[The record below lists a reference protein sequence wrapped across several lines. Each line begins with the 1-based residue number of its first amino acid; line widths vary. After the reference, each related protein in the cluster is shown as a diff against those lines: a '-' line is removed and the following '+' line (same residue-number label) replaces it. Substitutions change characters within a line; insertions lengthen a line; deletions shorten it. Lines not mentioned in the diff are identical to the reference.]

1 MTKRQLY
8 AIKFLRFAENVF
20 LRIHGWRSL
29 PTESIHG
36 KYVPPKDF
44 PCKQRY
50 DSYVRV
56 HAVNAQR
63 QVYAKETKDL
73 THE

>member
-1 MTKRQLY
+1 MNKRQKY

-20 LRIHGWRSL
+20 LYIHGWRSM

-44 PCKQRY
+44 PFKKHHN
-50 DSYVRV
+50 YVRV

-63 QVYAKETKDL
+63 QVYAKETKEL
-73 THE
+73 TGE